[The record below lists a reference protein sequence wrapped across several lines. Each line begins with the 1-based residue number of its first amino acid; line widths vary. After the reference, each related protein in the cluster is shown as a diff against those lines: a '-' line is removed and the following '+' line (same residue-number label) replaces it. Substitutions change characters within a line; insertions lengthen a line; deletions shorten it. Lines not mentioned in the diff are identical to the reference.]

1 MALRAPLEGLLD
13 LVMDRLRLDVGQV
26 DVDLVDDTMHP
37 RQVADRALRGIP
49 FVPGELAEERSG
61 FVRFEGSCLLCT
73 MNDAEESASH
83 RVVHSDDRVIVVC
96 PFWSGSPF
104 EMLAVAKTHE
114 THMARATP
122 QDVVAVGRAL
132 RNVLERL
139 RRTVGDVAYNVVFHT
154 APHHQHDEHFHW
166 HAHVMPRVT
175 SIAGFEQG
183 TGVLINIVSP
193 ELAAQQLTASD

>member
-1 MALRAPLEGLLD
+1 MNHGREAGASISHPHGQLL
-13 LVMDRLRLDVGQV
+13 
-26 DVDLVDDTMHP
+26 
-37 RQVADRALRGIP
+37 GIP

-73 MNDAEESASH
+73 MADAEESASH
-83 RVVHSDDRVIVVC
+83 RVVHNDDRVIVVC

-104 EMLAVAKTHE
+104 EMLAVAKQHE

-132 RNVLERL
+132 RDVLDRL

-166 HAHVMPRVT
+166 HAHVIPRIT
-175 SIAGFEQG
+175 STAGFEQG